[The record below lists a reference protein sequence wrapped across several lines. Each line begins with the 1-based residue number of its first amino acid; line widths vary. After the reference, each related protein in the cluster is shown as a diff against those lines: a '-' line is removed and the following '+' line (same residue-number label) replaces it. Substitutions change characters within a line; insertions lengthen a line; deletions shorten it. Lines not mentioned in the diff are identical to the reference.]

1 MTMRKILAI
10 LLFAA
15 ICFNMDA
22 QEGFYNSRPG
32 TTLKWIIY
40 DGDGE
45 CFGHCH
51 EKLVRIDGDTEN
63 GEIHYAYLFYD
74 SEGKSVTGGK
84 PFAFQVRVKDGRT
97 KAYVNNVSQA
107 IVSGDYMPVGDLSS
121 IPDNIAV
128 GDTLRDTEISIRVL
142 RVFTATNRYANRRV
156 TAQERIEVPAGTFNC
171 FLVEDDEYF
180 TGKGPFPV
188 KTWVARGVGIVRQI
202 IYTKNGSVNQ
212 LLELVP

>member
-1 MTMRKILAI
+1 
-10 LLFAA
+10 
-15 ICFNMDA
+15 
-22 QEGFYNSRPG
+22 
-32 TTLKWIIY
+32 
-40 DGDGE
+40 
-45 CFGHCH
+45 
-51 EKLVRIDGDTEN
+51 
-63 GEIHYAYLFYD
+63 
-74 SEGKSVTGGK
+74 
-84 PFAFQVRVKDGRT
+84 
-97 KAYVNNVSQA
+97 
-107 IVSGDYMPVGDLSS
+107 MPVGDLSS